1 MRTTIKDSATA
12 PHAGTRRLGAPARAA
27 LAMAALIAATVASIV
42 PTAAQTVEEIKKK
55 GVVVVGVQADQLPW
69 GFIDANGQNAG
80 YDVDVANLIAKDMG
94 VKVQLER
101 VTVPNRIATLVTGK
115 VDALA
120 AVMGMYPDRAKVV
133 QFTKPYSVVDII
145 LIAKPD
151 AKVEGMDGLKQFR
164 VGVARASAQDIAITK
179 SAPSGT
185 SIQRFDDD
193 SATVQ
198 ALIAGQVDVIGG
210 NNTYVQ
216 NLERIAGPGKFERK
230 FLINRQYNG
239 LSVRLGQKDLT
250 DWLNAFIDRNLAN
263 GELNK
268 ISKKWVGIDLPAFP
282 KELPGIPFTVQP

>member
-1 MRTTIKDSATA
+1 MRTRIEENA
-12 PHAGTRRLGAPARAA
+12 PPRRMAAGA
-27 LAMAALIAATVASIV
+27 LARIALAVAGLMASALACAGPA
-42 PTAAQTVEEIKKK
+42 AAQTVDEIKKK

-94 VKVQLER
+94 VKVQFER

-145 LIAKPD
+145 LIGKPD
-151 AKVEGMDGLKQFR
+151 AKVQGMDGLKPFR

-179 SAPSGT
+179 AAPPGT

-198 ALIAGQVDVIGG
+198 ALVAGQVDVIGG

-268 ISKKWVGIDLPAFP
+268 ISKKWVGVDLPEFP

>member
-1 MRTTIKDSATA
+1 MRTRIEENA
-12 PHAGTRRLGAPARAA
+12 PPRRMAAGA
-27 LAMAALIAATVASIV
+27 LARIALAVAGLMASALACAGPA
-42 PTAAQTVEEIKKK
+42 AAQTVDEIKKK

-94 VKVQLER
+94 VKVQFER

-145 LIAKPD
+145 LIGKPD
-151 AKVEGMDGLKQFR
+151 AKVQGMDGLKPFR

-179 SAPSGT
+179 AAPPGT

-198 ALIAGQVDVIGG
+198 ALVAGQVDVI
-210 NNTYVQ
+210 
-216 NLERIAGPGKFERK
+216 
-230 FLINRQYNG
+230 G

-268 ISKKWVGIDLPAFP
+268 ISKKWVGVDLPEFP